1 MKRFLIL
8 FLFGVFA
15 AATAFAQLLDPPVAE
30 VNLIRT
36 VPITVKQLKLE
47 LEKQFWP
54 NMLRRF
60 GRFPTPSELSRESQ
74 NSTMDERK
82 FVLNVMINENL
93 ALQAAERDS
102 KTLPPGEREKLSV
115 TENEINQ
122 HMQMLMAQL
131 PPKDNGRPPTESDLI
146 QAIKEQTGMDMP
158 AYRETIRRQAIVQKY
173 LIYKKEDEFKNIKEP
188 ADAEI
193 LNEYNLNRSQFV
205 RPDTVRFSF
214 IQIPYGPDAASKA
227 KAKELT
233 DRLISE
239 IGTSSEK
246 FEETIRRGQT
256 PNAGFQAGT
265 DRYIYRNPESQREAG
280 QNFFNAAF
288 GLKQGEISKI
298 IEGVLA
304 YQIIR
309 MTEFLP
315 QKTLELDDVYNLGA
329 KNLMTV
335 RQFISGGVFQQR
347 QQEILAK
354 VTQDLATELR
364 KGTFSAGNSF
374 RIIENNLNW

>member
-1 MKRFLIL
+1 MKRFLI
-8 FLFGVFA
+8 FILFGVFA
-15 AATAFAQLLDPPVAE
+15 VTTAFAQLLDPPVAE

-36 VPITVKQLKLE
+36 VPITVKQLRLE

-60 GRFPTPSELSRESQ
+60 GRFPTQAELTRESQ
-74 NSTMDERK
+74 NSTKDERL

-93 ALQAAERDS
+93 ALQAAERDRQA
-102 KTLPPGEREKLSV
+102 LPPGDRERLNV
-115 TENEINQ
+115 TENEISQ

-131 PPKDNGRPPTESDLI
+131 PPRENGRPPTESDLI
-146 QAIKEQTGMDMP
+146 QAIKEQTGMDLP

-173 LIYKKEDEFKNIKEP
+173 LLFKKEDEFKSIKDP
-188 ADAEI
+188 TDAEI
-193 LNEYNLNRSQFV
+193 LSEYNLNRSMFV

-214 IQIPYGPDAASKA
+214 IQVPFGPDAASRA
-227 KAKELT
+227 RAKELA
-233 DRLISE
+233 DRLISD
-239 IGTSSEK
+239 IGANSEK
-246 FEETIRRGQT
+246 FEDTVRRGQT

-280 QNFFNAAF
+280 QNFFDAAF
-288 GLKQGEISKI
+288 SLKQGEISKVI
-298 IEGVLA
+298 DGLLA

-309 MTEFLP
+309 NTEFLP

-329 KNLMTV
+329 RNLMTV
-335 RQFISGGVFQQR
+335 KQFIQGGMLQR
-347 QQEILAK
+347 QQQELLAK
-354 VTQDLATELR
+354 VTQDLAAELR

-374 RIIENNLNW
+374 RIIESNLNW